1 MSTFILFGNY
11 SVEAFKGISSDR
23 TAKSHELAKKF
34 GGEIKDIYALLGKD
48 DLLLITDFPGEPEV
62 MKFSIA
68 LSGLTGIGFTTAT
81 AVSGRQFDKLM
92 EEL

>member
-11 SVEAFKGISSDR
+11 SVQAFKGISSDR
-23 TAKSHELAKKF
+23 TAKSHDLAKKY

-48 DLLLITDFPGEPEV
+48 DLLLITEFPGVSEV
-62 MKFSIA
+62 IKFSIA
-68 LSGLTGIGFTTAT
+68 LSGLTGIGFTTSA
-81 AVSGRQFDKLM
+81 AVQAEQFDKLM